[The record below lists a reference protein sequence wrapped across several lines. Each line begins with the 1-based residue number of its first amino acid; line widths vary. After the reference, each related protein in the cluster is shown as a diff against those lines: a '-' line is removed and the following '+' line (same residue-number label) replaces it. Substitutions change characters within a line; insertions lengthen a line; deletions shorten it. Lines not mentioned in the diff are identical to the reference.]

1 MQADSTHIE
10 TLFSIQKAQR
20 EILALQKKLEELPQ
34 KQKIVDLRKNRLDL
48 EQKTKQV
55 QGMKEQLQKTLRNLH
70 DDDARKAKKEQK
82 DQELIENTKGD
93 FRLVE
98 ELSRELL
105 QLSEKRVVIKTKL
118 EDAELKLMKAEEL
131 EAQLAVALKTL
142 DENEKQLI
150 ASYQKEGTGLQK
162 MIAYGNA
169 SVKALYEKLPE
180 ELASTYEKAA
190 KRGMGVGI
198 ARLEQERCGACR
210 APLDRLQRIE
220 LSRNAPLAV
229 CPQFK
234 RLLYIE

>member
-70 DDDARKAKKEQK
+70 DDDARKAKKEQE

-150 ASYQKEGTGLQK
+150 ASY
-162 MIAYGNA
+162 
-169 SVKALYEKLPE
+169 
-180 ELASTYEKAA
+180 EKAA

-229 CPQFK
+229 CPQCK